1 MRKVTLML
9 VALTFWAGAVGA
21 AQLDLRECLGR
32 AAATNRGL
40 KTASYDIAIAQ
51 QQIGIARS
59 GRLPRVDLQAGYV
72 AQLEPQAVQFGAIQQ
87 ETQDPRFPFLNLAIY
102 NTLYDFGKTGARE
115 GAARMQRDAASHAYS
130 GSEQDLFLQV
140 VQAYYG
146 ILEAEKLV
154 TAANDEVVQMTSHQ
168 NTAQALYDEGV
179 VTRNDLLQAE
189 VRVANSRQKLY
200 SALNG
205 VNNGWLVLNYLI
217 GAPPGFRGDLQEDAQ
232 LTGVPAAQAL
242 TGTGAAVGT
251 GATRGAAPETGYEM
265 GSETEPD
272 LSRRGEISALK
283 DIVAADDYAVREA
296 KSNYYPELFAKLALD
311 YAKNSKVR
319 EQTMMAATLGVKVNL
334 FDGFATSARLRQA
347 VQARSRDEE
356 RLRDLE
362 ERVKLELAT
371 AQNDLKV
378 AAARIEVAQKAIAQG
393 VENLRITRDRYQEKV
408 GTATEVVDAQ
418 TLLTQTRTD
427 YYRSIFDYQ
436 VAAARVKRGTG
447 DL

>member
-1 MRKVTLML
+1 MRKVLLML
-9 VALTFWAGAVGA
+9 AALTSLAAGAAGA
-21 AQLDLRECLGR
+21 EPLNLKECLSR

-40 KTASYDIAIAQ
+40 KSASYDIAVAQ
-51 QQIGIARS
+51 EQIGIARS

-87 ETQDPRFPFLNLAIY
+87 ETQDARFPFLNLSIY
-102 NTLYDFGKTGARE
+102 NTLYDFGKTPARE
-115 GAARMQRDAASHAYS
+115 GAARMQRDAAKHAYAA
-130 GSEQDLFLQV
+130 SEQDLFLQV

-168 NTAQALYDEGV
+168 KTAQALFDEGV

-189 VRVANSRQKLY
+189 VRVAASRQKLY

-205 VNNGWLVLNYLI
+205 VNNGWLLLNYLM
-217 GAPPGFRGDLQEDAQ
+217 GAPAGFRGELQEDTE
-232 LTGVPAAQAL
+232 LPKLPA
-242 TGTGAAVGT
+242 T
-251 GATRGAAPETGYEM
+251 GATPGPTAPPPEI
-265 GSETEPD
+265 EPD
-272 LSRRGEISALK
+272 LSRRGELLALK
-283 DIVAADDYAVREA
+283 DVVAADDYAVREA
-296 KSNYYPELFAKLALD
+296 KSNYYPELFAKLGLD
-311 YAKNSKVR
+311 YARNSKVR
-319 EQTMMAATLGVKVNL
+319 EQAIVAATLGIKVNL
-334 FDGFATSARLRQA
+334 FDGLATTARLRQA

-362 ERVKLELAT
+362 ERVKLELAS
-371 AQNDLKV
+371 ARNDLKV
-378 AAARIEVAQKAIAQG
+378 AAARITVAEKAIAQG
-393 VENLRITRDRYQEKV
+393 IENLRITKDRYQEKV

-427 YYRSIFDYQ
+427 YYRSVYDYQ
-436 VAAARVKRGTG
+436 VAAARVKRATG